1 MRKKIGF
8 PVRKKGRRTKNS
20 ASAPLCRFA
29 YPPVREHFT
38 SGRQERPAAAPP
50 VQPSTRRR
58 LFPKHCPQRRLGKTS
73 SFRPARA
80 MPSSPSPVNAFQTV
94 RHVVAVS
101 GGRNDHFDRSAT
113 LIARSTHR
121 PLRSVVL
128 SRLQLSV
135 SVERKICLY
144 FDIITVIDSLSIV
157 TKKANGK
164 NISVTANAY
173 TDTQKPTAQSA
184 VGC

>member
-8 PVRKKGRRTKNS
+8 PARKKADARKIPRPPRCVASLIRRCGSILRPVGR
-20 ASAPLCRFA
+20 
-29 YPPVREHFT
+29 
-38 SGRQERPAAAPP
+38 SGRLRL
-50 VQPSTRRR
+50 RRFSLPR
-58 LFPKHCPQRRLGKTS
+58 VDDFFQKHCPQGRVGKTS
-73 SFRPARA
+73 SFRPVRA